1 MKKKKKAKTPRKKPQ
16 EKANAAQFAIDADR
30 LTWTPDGAKFES
42 DTKTI
47 GPAKST
53 VGQERAIHALRFGL
67 EVRTKGFNIFVAGHD
82 GTGRS
87 TTVRAIVDEVRKGY
101 CPAQRDL
108 CYVNNFK
115 DPDRPRLLVFPQ
127 GKGRVFQ
134 RSMEGLLVQLRS
146 DLPSLLE
153 SDAFKAQLGGVI
165 EKYRG
170 EEATLLAEFDQKI
183 RKQGFVLGQM
193 KVGALA
199 VPDLLPLIQGKPVPF
214 DKLEELARKGSV
226 PEEQFA
232 RIVADYATLH
242 DELEAVLR
250 KMREIN
256 RAMQTRLEELER
268 ETCDRAIRGLV
279 EDLKAAYADEEA
291 REYLEEVRVSLL
303 DNLRWFKP
311 EGGGPAN
318 PLAGL
323 MGGPQLPATDPFL
336 PYQVNVI
343 LDTTDRK
350 ECPVEVPDNPT
361 YTSLFGAVELDIWR
375 TGAIHTDFMKVKAGS
390 FVRANGGYLILNAR
404 DVFSI
409 PGVWWTLKRVLKTGR
424 LEIVLPEGMFL
435 TSATA
440 MKPEAIDVD
449 VKVVMIGE
457 PWIYQ
462 ILYLVDDEFQR
473 IFRVKAE
480 FDDEMPITRENL
492 RHFVSVLT
500 KIEREEKLLPVSTEG
515 IAALLEQAVRG
526 AHRRTRI
533 STRFNDVGDIYRES
547 SWIASRAG
555 KKVVASADVRAAVE
569 AHRNRHNLPEE
580 KIQRMIDEGLLAI
593 DVDGERVGE
602 ANGLAVYDLG
612 QYAFGRPSRITATVS
627 LGRAGIVNI
636 EREAG
641 LSGKIHD
648 KGVLILTNFLR
659 DRFGQEFP
667 LSLTASLCFEQ
678 SYAGVEGDSAS
689 STELYALLSAL
700 SGVPI
705 RQGVAV
711 TGSVD
716 QRGRVQPIGGTNQKV
731 EGFFE
736 VCKAKGLSGT
746 QGVLIPAS
754 NVEDLMLR
762 QEVIEAVRD
771 GRFHVWAVSTIDEG
785 IEVLTGRPA
794 KVVNAKATERLKQMA
809 VRLSTFEKRGK

>member
-1 MKKKKKAKTPRKKPQ
+1 MKKKVTKKKRAPRPATH
-16 EKANAAQFAIDADR
+16 EVSADR
-30 LTWTPDGAKFES
+30 LTWHPDGKRFES

-47 GPAKST
+47 LPAKGT
-53 VGQERAIHALRFGL
+53 IGQERAVNALRFGL
-67 EVRTKGFNIFVAGHD
+67 EVRTRGFNLFVAGHD

-87 TTVRAIVDEVRKGY
+87 TTVRAIVDEVRQRY
-101 CPAQRDL
+101 SPTLRDL

-127 GKGRVFQ
+127 GKGRGFQ
-134 RSMEGLLVQLRS
+134 RAMEGLLVQLRN
-146 DLPSLLE
+146 DLPTLLD

-165 EKYRG
+165 EKFRG
-170 EEATLLAEFDQKI
+170 EEATLLGDFDQKI

-199 VPDLLPLIQGKPVPF
+199 VPDLLPLLNGKPVPF
-214 DKLEELARKGSV
+214 DKLEEMARKGSI
-226 PEEQFA
+226 PGEQFT

-242 DELEAVLR
+242 EELEQILR

-256 RAMQTRLEELER
+256 RAMQARLEELER

-279 EDLKAAYADEEA
+279 EDLKAAHADAEVQ
-291 REYLEEVRVSLL
+291 EYLDEVRASLL
-303 DNLRWFKP
+303 DNLRLFKA
-311 EGGGPAN
+311 EGGGPAPN
-318 PLAGL
+318 PLAGIF
-323 MGGPQLPATDPFL
+323 GQGPQAPSEPFL

-343 LDTTDRK
+343 LDTSDRK

-361 YTSLFGAVELDIWR
+361 YTSLFGAIELDIWR
-375 TGAIHTDFMKVKAGS
+375 TGAIHTDFTKIKTGS
-390 FVRANGGYLILNAR
+390 FVRANGGYLVLNAR

-424 LEIVLPEGMFL
+424 LEVALPEGMIL

-462 ILYLVDDEFQR
+462 ILYLVDDEFPR

-480 FDDEMPITRENL
+480 FDDEMPISRDNL
-492 RHFVSVLT
+492 RHFVSVMT
-500 KIEREEKLLPVSTEG
+500 KVEREEKLLPLSTDG
-515 IAALLEQAVRG
+515 VPTLLEHAVRG
-526 AHRRTRI
+526 AHRRSRI
-533 STRFNDVGDIYRES
+533 STRFNDVADTYRES
-547 SWIASRAG
+547 SWIAAQKG
-555 KKVVASADVRAAVE
+555 KTSVGAEDVRAAVE
-569 AHRNRHNLPEE
+569 AHRSRHNLPEE

-593 DVDGERVGE
+593 QVDGERTGE
-602 ANGLAVYDLG
+602 VNGLAVYDLG

-678 SYAGVEGDSAS
+678 SYGGVDGDSAS

-700 SGVPI
+700 SDVPL

-716 QRGRVQPIGGTNQKV
+716 QRGRVQPIGGVNQKV
-731 EGFFE
+731 EGFFD
-736 VCKAKGLSGT
+736 VCKAKGLTGE
-746 QGVLIPAS
+746 QGVLVPDS

-762 QEVIEAVRD
+762 QDVVEAV
-771 GRFHVWAVSTIDEG
+771 GAKRFHVWAVGSIDEG
-785 IEVLTGRPA
+785 IEVLTGRTA
-794 KVVNAKATERLKQMA
+794 KEINRKAMERLRKMA
-809 VRLSTFEKRGK
+809 LRLSTFEKRGK